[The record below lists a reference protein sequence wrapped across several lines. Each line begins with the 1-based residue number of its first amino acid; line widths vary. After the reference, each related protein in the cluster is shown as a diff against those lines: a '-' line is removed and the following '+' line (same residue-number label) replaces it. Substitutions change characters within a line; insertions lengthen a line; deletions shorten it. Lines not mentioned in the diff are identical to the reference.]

1 MTGQV
6 DLQGRI
12 RVPADLDAV
21 TAVGDEDHS
30 EIDPAAVERIWQA
43 ARHWYAAGMHPAI
56 QLCLRHNGKVVLNRA
71 IGHGWGNAPTDP
83 PDAEKIPVKTDTP
96 FCVYSSAKAITAT
109 VVHML
114 VERGQFSLDDRV
126 CEYLPTYTSHGK
138 DRTTIRHVMT
148 HSAGVPFPTGPRAG
162 PQTGGRP
169 RVRAGTARQAAAAV
183 SARPGAHLPRADLGP
198 ADARDRLCRHR
209 QGHPRDPGHRD
220 PRPAGLPLDQLRCG
234 RSRISRW
241 SRPATPPA
249 SSYRPRSRPRS
260 ARRSAARCTR
270 SSRSPTHRCFSP
282 PSSRRRTPSRH
293 ADEMSRFAEIWRRGG
308 ELDGVQVM
316 RPETL
321 RGAVRQSRRLRPDFA
336 TGLAPARWGTGFQL
350 GTDRFGPF
358 GRNAPAAF
366 GHLGLVN
373 IAIWADPERQLAAG
387 VVSSGKPGRDQNSSV
402 TGRMTASAVQ
412 CDRLGI
418 RLPTP
423 AGHRGWHRRVSLSPC
438 CHL

>member
-12 RVPADLDAV
+12 HVPADLDAV
-21 TAVGDEDHS
+21 TAVGNEDRS
-30 EIDPAAVERIWQA
+30 GIDPAAVDRIWQA

-114 VERGQFSLDDRV
+114 VERGHFSLDDRV

-138 DRTTIRHVMT
+138 HRTTIRHVMT
-148 HSAGVPFPTGPRAG
+148 HSAGVPFPTGPRPDLKRADDHEYA
-162 PQTGGRP
+162 QEQLAKLRP
-169 RVRAGTARQAAAAV
+169 LY
-183 SARPGAHLPRADLGP
+183 RPGLVHIYHALTWGPLMREIVYAATGKEIREILATEILDPLGFRWTNFGVAEADISTVAPSHATGEQLPAPIATAFRKAIGGTLY
-198 ADARDRLCRHR
+198 
-209 QGHPRDPGHRD
+209 QTI
-220 PRPAGLPLDQLRCG
+220 PLTN
-234 RSRISRW
+234 
-241 SRPATPPA
+241 TPMFL
-249 SSYRPRSRPRS
+249 
-260 ARRSAARCTR
+260 T
-270 SSRSPTHRCFSP
+270 TVV
-282 PSSRRRTPSRH
+282 PSSNTVST

-308 ELDGVQVM
+308 ELDGVRVM

-321 RGAVRQSRRLRPDFA
+321 RGAVRQSRRLRPDVA
-336 TGLAPARWGTGFQL
+336 TGLVPARWGTGFQL

-358 GRNAPAAF
+358 GRDAPAAF

-387 VVSSGKPGRDQNSSV
+387 VVSSGKPGRDPELK
-402 TGRMTASAVQ
+402 RYTALMDRIAAEIPRIPSA
-412 CDRLGI
+412 
-418 RLPTP
+418 
-423 AGHRGWHRRVSLSPC
+423 
-438 CHL
+438 